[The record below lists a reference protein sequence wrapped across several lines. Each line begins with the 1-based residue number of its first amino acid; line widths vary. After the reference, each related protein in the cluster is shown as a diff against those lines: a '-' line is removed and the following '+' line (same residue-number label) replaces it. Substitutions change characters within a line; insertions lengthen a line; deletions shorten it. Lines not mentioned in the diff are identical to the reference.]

1 MKKLDYALIVYPLSQ
16 DFRNHFEKS
25 VGSTP
30 TYLNL
35 PELRRLPLPELIR
48 TLRSLNA
55 NYLFLPIEDVNS
67 RVILPILEAIAAVS
81 DARRIEVVHPDLKR
95 DRISR
100 GKASLSM
107 LALAGASVATQVAM
121 LECKRELAQLVK
133 QARIC
138 VSPHPVQHLLYLNAN
153 LWFGV
158 KAGGSVGHIAGVVN
172 ALMEQNYTV
181 DFASVG
187 EGVMLNPGVN
197 LQLLQPPKAFSMP
210 AELNYY
216 RFQRMVVEQLRRFAS
231 QKHYSFIYQRLSI
244 ANYAGVVL
252 SREMKLPLVLE
263 YNGSEAWVAKNWGRP
278 LKYHDL
284 AVLVEEVCLKHA
296 HLIVTVSDVLRDELI
311 QRGVERDRIVFY
323 PNCIDPNVFDPGRF
337 SQEDCDRLRQDYGI
351 AKDAI
356 VATFIGT
363 FGQWHGVEVL
373 AAAIRQMIDNN
384 SEWLRER
391 KLHFLLIGD
400 GLKMPKVREILT
412 GETYAP
418 FVTLTGLVK
427 QEEAPAYLAASDILL
442 SPHLPNGDGSRFF
455 GSPTKLFEYMVMG
468 KAILASELEQI
479 GQVLQNSLRVGHLPF
494 NAPNGDETELAVLAP
509 PGDRQALI
517 DGILFLVE
525 NAEWRV
531 SLGQN
536 ARAEALSHYTW
547 SHHVKTIIEGLNNQ
561 FQETIKNANH

>member
-16 DFRNHFEKS
+16 DFRNRFEKS

-35 PELRRLPLPELIR
+35 PELRRLPLSELIR
-48 TLRSLNA
+48 TLRSLKA
-55 NYLFLPIEDVNS
+55 EYLFLPIEDVNN
-67 RVILPILEAIAAVS
+67 RAILPILEAIAAVS
-81 DARRIEVVHPDLKR
+81 DVRIIEVVHPDLKR

-100 GKASLSM
+100 AKAALSIT
-107 LALAGASVATQVAM
+107 ALTGASVAAQVAM
-121 LECKRELAQLVK
+121 LNCRRELVK
-133 QARIC
+133 LAHQPRIP

-158 KAGGSVGHIAGVVN
+158 KAGGSIGHIAGVVN
-172 ALMEQNYTV
+172 ALMEQNYIV

-197 LQLLQPPKAFSMP
+197 IHLLQPPKAFSIP
-210 AELNYY
+210 SELNYY
-216 RFQRMVVEQLRRFAS
+216 RFQRMVVEQIRRFAS

-252 SREMKLPLVLE
+252 SREMKVPLVLE

-278 LKYHDL
+278 LQYHDL

-311 QRGVERDRIVFY
+311 ERGVERDRIACY
-323 PNCIDPNVFDPGRF
+323 PNCIDPNVFNPGRF
-337 SQEDCDRLRQDYGI
+337 SQEECDHLRQRYGI

-363 FGQWHGVEVL
+363 FGQWHGVDVL

-384 SEWLRER
+384 PDWLRER
-391 KLHFLLIGD
+391 KLHFLLVGD
-400 GLKMPKVREILT
+400 GLKMAKVREILA
-412 GETYAP
+412 GETYSS

-427 QEEAPAYLAASDILL
+427 QEEAPAYLTASDILL

-455 GSPTKLFEYMVMG
+455 GSPTKLFEYMAMG
-468 KAILASELEQI
+468 KAIVASDLEQI
-479 GQVLQNSLRVGHLPF
+479 GQVLQNSLRVNHLPS
-494 NAPNGDETELAVLAP
+494 NEPRGDETELAVLAS

-517 DGILFLVE
+517 DGIYFLVE
-525 NAEWRV
+525 NPGWRALV
-531 SLGQN
+531 GQN
-536 ARAEALSHYTW
+536 ARTEAISRYTW
-547 SHHVKTIIEGLNNQ
+547 NHHIKIIIEGLNSRY
-561 FQETIKNANH
+561 

>member
-1 MKKLDYALIVYPLSQ
+1 MKNLDYALIVYPLSQ

-48 TLRSLNA
+48 TLRSLKA

-67 RVILPILEAIAAVS
+67 RAILPILEAIAAVS
-81 DARRIEVVHPDLKR
+81 DARIIEVVHPDLKR

-100 GKASLSM
+100 AKAGLSIM
-107 LALAGASVATQVAM
+107 ALTGASVAAQLAM
-121 LECKRELAQLVK
+121 LNCKRELLKLAQ
-133 QARIC
+133 QPRIS

-158 KAGGSVGHIAGVVN
+158 KAGGSIGHIAGVVN
-172 ALMEQNYTV
+172 ALMEQNYAV

-187 EGVMLNPGVN
+187 EGVMLNSGVN
-197 LQLLQPPKAFSMP
+197 IHLLQPPKAFSIP
-210 AELNYY
+210 SELNYY
-216 RFQRMVVEQLRRFAS
+216 RFQRMVVEQIRRFAS
-231 QKHYSFIYQRLSI
+231 QRHYSFIYQRLSI

-252 SREMKLPLVLE
+252 SREMKVPLVLE

-278 LKYHDL
+278 LQYHDL

-311 QRGVERDRIVFY
+311 ERGVERDRIACY
-323 PNCIDPNVFDPGRF
+323 PNCIDPNVFNPGRF
-337 SQEDCDRLRQDYGI
+337 SQEECDRLRQRYGI

-363 FGQWHGVEVL
+363 FGQWHGVDVL
-373 AAAIRQMIDNN
+373 AAAIRQMIDHHAD
-384 SEWLRER
+384 WLRER
-391 KLHFLLIGD
+391 KLHFLLVGD
-400 GLKMPKVREILT
+400 GLKMPKVREILA
-412 GETYAP
+412 GETYP
-418 FVTLTGLVK
+418 SFVTLTGLVK

-455 GSPTKLFEYMVMG
+455 GSPTKLFEYMAMG
-468 KAILASELEQI
+468 KAIVASDLEQI
-479 GQVLQNSLRVGHLPF
+479 GQVLHNSLRVNHFPS
-494 NAPNGDETELAVLAP
+494 NEPRGDETELAVLAQ
-509 PGDRQALI
+509 PGDKQALI
-517 DGILFLVE
+517 DGIHFLVE
-525 NAEWRV
+525 NPEWRV

-536 ARAEALSHYTW
+536 ARTEALSRYTW
-547 SHHVKTIIEGLNNQ
+547 THHVKTIIEGLNNQ
-561 FQETIKNANH
+561 FK